1 MLLQFVKDSYLIL
14 CFMQMSMHILQVA
27 FDTVLLF
34 LLMINM
40 PINN

>member
-27 FDTVLLF
+27 FDTVRTAIF
-34 LLMINM
+34 INDQHAY
-40 PINN
+40 